1 MDDVLSDRDFLLN
14 ILGRDFLADWMLITP
29 EVGVGVGLL
38 VGGRTVT
45 CGLDP

>member
-1 MDDVLSDRDFLLN
+1 MDDVLSDCDFLLN
-14 ILGRDFLADWMLITP
+14 ILGRSFLADWMLITP
-29 EVGVGVGLL
+29 EVGVGLI